1 MNANTDSEVRTVPRL
16 VLLLVI
22 SIISFSLLN
31 IFLLSSQSDPSIGK
45 IFQRGFRFVFTCV
58 LAYFLFRGAVWARWV
73 VLVISVL
80 SVIISIIGLLA
91 IPKATPFFYQA
102 LFAIGGVFYGI
113 VASLLLFSSS
123 VVSHFK
129 QSKMNISNNISR

>member
-31 IFLLSSQSDPSIGK
+31 IVLLSNQSDPSVGK
-45 IFQRGFRFVFTCV
+45 IAQRGFRFVFTCV
-58 LAYFLFRGAVWARWV
+58 LAYFLFRGVVWARWV

-80 SVIISIIGLLA
+80 SVIISIIGLSVLPA
-91 IPKATPFFYQA
+91 ATPFFYRALMAVMA
-102 LFAIGGVFYGI
+102 LFYCM

-129 QSKMNISNNISR
+129 QSKIKIPNNIFR